1 MSFTMDSTK
10 LSRRFLCSI
19 PHWGA
24 ASLGTWS
31 FHGCRKSV
39 FWPVLSPVQ
48 AIAGSF
54 GAPDRACHETDHSFP
69 SIQAIP
75 LFKLPLSNVDSLD
88 RPDRRADHACPPCKL
103 RTRKAASL
111 DRPDRRAE
119 HTFPLYKLP
128 QARLSHHFL
137 SNSVTNHRSSIPV
150 LLSSKIMRTSS
161 SKAANTFAG
170 ALRDWG
176 RFIALVQ
183 PR

>member
-1 MSFTMDSTK
+1 MDSTK
-10 LSRRFLCSI
+10 LGRRFLCSI
-19 PHWGA
+19 PHWWA

-69 SIQAIP
+69 FIQAIP
-75 LFKLPLSNVDSLD
+75 LFKLPPSNVD
-88 RPDRRADHACPPCKL
+88 
-103 RTRKAASL
+103 SL

-170 ALRDWG
+170 ALRPWG
-176 RFIALVQ
+176 RFKALVQ
-183 PR
+183 PRWSRSEV